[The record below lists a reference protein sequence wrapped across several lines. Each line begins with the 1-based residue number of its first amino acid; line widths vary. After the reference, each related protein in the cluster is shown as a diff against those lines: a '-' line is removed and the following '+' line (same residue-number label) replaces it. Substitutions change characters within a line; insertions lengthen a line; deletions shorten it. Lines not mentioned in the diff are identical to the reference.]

1 MCIRNFHFLWNLIS
15 AGKQESSSLKI
26 CSISCGDNAIWE
38 LRRTSILRK
47 PLFI

>member
-1 MCIRNFHFLWNLIS
+1 MELDTLNGCSKMSGLIQNR
-15 AGKQESSSLKI
+15 K
-26 CSISCGDNAIWE
+26 